1 MASGQMVGRLRVGL
15 SVDQAQFQRGMAQA
29 RTGLQRFSGE
39 VNRRLGALGNL
50 PGVSS
55 LQNALGSLGTS
66 VGTALTAAA
75 GAAVVALGGIST
87 ATINAATEIQ
97 NLSRMSNALPS
108 EFQGWAAGARTVGIE
123 QDKLADILKDMNDRV
138 GDFIS
143 TGGGPMADFF
153 EVIGPKVGVTADM
166 FRKLSGPQALQLYV
180 DSLQKANLNQQD
192 MTFYMEAIASDSTL
206 LLPLLRDGGKAMGD
220 LARRAEDLGA
230 VMSDKTVRSLAA
242 MKLTLGE
249 VGTVMRGVRDTIGAA
264 FAPALTSLAKTFVS
278 LMTRGSGLRLIF
290 DGLASVVGVLA
301 RFFASLVT
309 ILSGAISALWEL
321 GAAGL
326 RAADEFTGVSDA
338 MRLIIANSPIG
349 LMYRMVTGFAD
360 LMNAAGGFGDALS
373 LLGDLAGLV
382 WQGIVDSSKAIPIG
396 LSATWSKIKQEFFLF
411 VADLQSGWASFL
423 VGMSQGFA
431 SVGMDG
437 AASTLVTA
445 AEQTL
450 GEMDKVRVKAADA
463 FQDYS
468 TNSAAAGQIIT
479 DAFAPAAK
487 AWQDMNDMITQ
498 SSAEAEAAL
507 AGAGGTGGA
516 GLAGAADK
524 AGGSASKAKEKLSE
538 LQKMMKS
545 LREEAAKLKATMW
558 MSATDA
564 KVWENLTAAGVSADS
579 AEGKEIES
587 LTRAAEGM
595 KELKS
600 VTEEWKVS
608 LSDGFR
614 ELTKR
619 GASFSEVLSGLV
631 SKFADMIWSQGFD
644 ALWNGGF
651 GKQVGGWLSKVGIGS
666 NANGTNNWRGGWTE
680 LNERG
685 AEIVNLPRGTQI
697 IPHQL
702 SKRMADNAAPSG
714 GTVKLEV
721 LPSEMFNVQ
730 MREVSADAA
739 ANMGVQ
745 ISKSIP
751 AQVQRTNAKPR
762 RR

>member
-123 QDKLADILKDMNDRV
+123 QNKLADILKDMNDRV

-264 FAPALTSLAKTFVS
+264 FAPALTSLAETFVS

-309 ILSGAISALWEL
+309 ILSGAVSALWEL

-338 MRLIIANSPIG
+338 MRVMIANSPIG
-349 LMYRMVTGFAD
+349 LMYRMVTGFSD
-360 LMNAAGGFGDALS
+360 LMKAAGGFGNALS

-396 LSATWSKIKQEFFLF
+396 LNATWSKIKQEFFLF

-423 VGMSQGFA
+423 LGMSQGFA
-431 SVGMDG
+431 SAGMDG

-450 GEMDKVRVKAADA
+450 GEMDKVRLKAADA

-479 DAFAPAAK
+479 DAFAPAAQ
-487 AWQDMNDMITQ
+487 AWQNMNDMITQ

-507 AGAGGTGGA
+507 AGSGGSGGA

-524 AGGSASKAKEKLSE
+524 AGGSGSKAKEKLSE
-538 LQKMMKS
+538 LQKIMKS

-579 AEGKEIES
+579 AEGRDIES

-600 VTEEWKVS
+600 ATEEWKGS

-614 ELTKR
+614 ELTKH
-619 GASFSEVLSGLV
+619 GSSFSDVLSGLA
-631 SKFADMIWSQGFD
+631 SKLADMMWSRGFD
-644 ALWNGGF
+644 ALWNGGL
-651 GKQVGGWLSKVGIGS
+651 GKQVGGWFSKIGIGS

-702 SKRMADNAAPSG
+702 SKRMVEHQSDGGKLDVVVHVDESGNWQAKVESISGQVVAKSTPNIMRQTSAYMDN
-714 GTVKLEV
+714 
-721 LPSEMFNVQ
+721 
-730 MREVSADAA
+730 
-739 ANMGVQ
+739 
-745 ISKSIP
+745 
-751 AQVQRTNAKPR
+751 QRKRAG
-762 RR
+762 

>member
-55 LQNALGSLGTS
+55 LQNALGSLGTN
-66 VGTALTAAA
+66 VGTAVAAAA

-264 FAPALTSLAKTFVS
+264 FAPALTSLAETFVS

-309 ILSGAISALWEL
+309 ILSGAVSALWEL
-321 GAAGL
+321 GEAGL

-338 MRLIIANSPIG
+338 MRMMIANSPIG

-360 LMNAAGGFGDALS
+360 LMKAAGGFGDALD

-382 WQGIVDSSKAIPIG
+382 WQGIVESSKAIPIG

-431 SVGMDG
+431 SAGMDG

-450 GEMDKVRVKAADA
+450 GEMDKVRLKAADA

-479 DAFAPAAK
+479 DAFAPAAQ
-487 AWQDMNDMITQ
+487 AWQNMNDMITQ

-507 AGAGGTGGA
+507 AGSGGSGGA

-579 AEGKEIES
+579 AEGREIEN

-600 VTEEWKVS
+600 ATEEWKGS

-614 ELTKR
+614 ELTKH
-619 GASFSEVLSGLV
+619 GSSFSDVLSGLA
-631 SKFADMIWSQGFD
+631 SKLADMLWSRGFD
-644 ALWNGGF
+644 ALWNGGL
-651 GKQVGGWLSKVGIGS
+651 GKQAGGWFSKIGIGS

-702 SKRMADNAAPSG
+702 SKRMVERQSDGGKLDVVVHVDESGNWQAKVESISGQVVAKSTPSIMRQTSAYMDN
-714 GTVKLEV
+714 
-721 LPSEMFNVQ
+721 
-730 MREVSADAA
+730 
-739 ANMGVQ
+739 
-745 ISKSIP
+745 
-751 AQVQRTNAKPR
+751 QRKRAG
-762 RR
+762 

>member
-55 LQNALGSLGTS
+55 LQNALGSLGTN

-153 EVIGPKVGVTADM
+153 EVVGPKVGVTADM

-264 FAPALTSLAKTFVS
+264 FAPALTSLAETFVS

-301 RFFASLVT
+301 RFFASLLT
-309 ILSGAISALWEL
+309 ILSGAVSALWEL

-338 MRLIIANSPIG
+338 LRMMIANSPIG

-360 LMNAAGGFGDALS
+360 LMKAAGGFGDALD

-423 VGMSQGFA
+423 IGMSQGFA
-431 SVGMDG
+431 SAGMDG

-450 GEMDKVRVKAADA
+450 GEMDKVRLKAADA

-479 DAFAPAAK
+479 DAFAPAAQ
-487 AWQDMNDMITQ
+487 AWQNMNDMITQ

-507 AGAGGTGGA
+507 AGSGGTGGA

-545 LREEAAKLKATMW
+545 LREETAKLKATMW

-564 KVWENLTAAGVSADS
+564 RVWENLTAAGVSADS
-579 AEGKEIES
+579 AEGREIES

-595 KELKS
+595 RDLKS
-600 VTEEWKVS
+600 ATEEWKTS

-614 ELTKR
+614 ELTKH
-619 GASFSEVLSGLV
+619 GASFSDVLSGLA
-631 SKFADMIWSQGFD
+631 SKLADMMWSRGFD
-644 ALWNGGF
+644 ALWSGGL
-651 GKQVGGWLSKVGIGS
+651 GKQVGGWFSKIGIGS
-666 NANGTNNWRGGWTE
+666 NANGTKNWRGGWTE

-702 SKRMADNAAPSG
+702 SKRMAERQSDGGKLDVRVYTDEGGNWQANVERISG
-714 GTVKLEV
+714 QVVARST
-721 LPSEMFNVQ
+721 PNI
-730 MREVSADAA
+730 MRQTSAYME
-739 ANMGVQ
+739 N
-745 ISKSIP
+745 
-751 AQVQRTNAKPR
+751 QRKRAG
-762 RR
+762 